1 MEQVERF
8 LQNNDLRDPEDFD
21 ALLALADLVRQ
32 LMAENRQEALGRVI
46 RYTLERGCPEAFSWC
61 LDLLQEGL
69 EQPDSGLTGFEI
81 PLGGA
86 IPDFDGFL
94 ERLGADLRPCGLDT
108 ETILDTHGEVESFYN
123 ILIYKTAYPNILLV
137 SAENFDTK
145 DNDFIQY
152 KLVSKS

>member
-1 MEQVERF
+1 MDMTEQF
-8 LQNNDLRDPEDFD
+8 LQNNDLRDPEDLD
-21 ALLALADLVRQ
+21 TLLALADLVRR
-32 LMAENRQEALGRVI
+32 LMAENWQEELCRII
-46 RYTLERGCPEAFSWC
+46 RYTLEQRCPEAFSWC

-69 EQPDSGLTGFEI
+69 ENGTLAPFEI

-94 ERLGADLRPCGLDT
+94 ARLGADLRPCDLDA
-108 ETILDTHGEVESFYN
+108 ETVLDRHGEVESFYN
-123 ILIYKTAYPNILLV
+123 ILAYKTAYPNILLV

-152 KLVSKS
+152 KLVFSQA

>member
-8 LQNNDLRDPEDFD
+8 LQSSDLRDPEDLD
-21 ALLALADLVRQ
+21 ALLALAELVRT
-32 LMAENRQEALGRVI
+32 LIAENRQEALGRMI
-46 RYTLERGCPEAFSWC
+46 GHILEQGCGEAFSWC
-61 LDLLQEGL
+61 LDLLQEAL
-69 EQPDSGLTGFEI
+69 EQPEGMPAPFEI

-94 ERLGADLRPCGLDT
+94 ARLGADLRPCGLDT
-108 ETILDTHGEVESFYN
+108 ETILDTHGQVESFYN

-152 KLVSKS
+152 KLVCKR